1 MFCAFAIKKLD
12 GGAIWN
18 YVYMQIM
25 ILQGGRMFGEY
36 TEAVV
41 DHARNPRN
49 VGGMD
54 DANVVVQV
62 GDPDC
67 GDTLLLFMKIAD
79 GRIEN
84 VSFLIKGCGAAIA
97 TASMGTELVKGKTL
111 NEALLVTDVTVTEA
125 LGGLP
130 DEKEHCSNLIASA
143 VHAAISQYVSTLTG
157 EAAPVDFEVD
167 MGGRNI

>member
-1 MFCAFAIKKLD
+1 MST
-12 GGAIWN
+12 G
-18 YVYMQIM
+18 YSQ
-25 ILQGGRMFGEY
+25 Y
-36 TEAVV
+36 TETVL
-41 DHARNPRN
+41 DHAKNPRN

-67 GDTLLLFMKIAD
+67 GDTLLLFMRIDDGLVAKI
-79 GRIEN
+79 
-84 VSFLIKGCGAAIA
+84 SFLIKGCGAAIA

-111 NEALLVTDVTVTEA
+111 NEALVVTDRTVSEA

-143 VHAAISQYVSTLTG
+143 IHGAINQYISTITG
-157 EAAPVDFEVD
+157 EAPAIDFTVGMPD
-167 MGGRNI
+167 KTTKTDGGGIAGE

>member
-1 MFCAFAIKKLD
+1 M
-12 GGAIWN
+12 N
-18 YVYMQIM
+18 Q
-25 ILQGGRMFGEY
+25 FGEY
-36 TEAVV
+36 TDKVI
-41 DHARNPRN
+41 DHAKNPRN

-67 GDTLLLFMKIAD
+67 GDTLLLFMKIED
-79 GRIEN
+79 GLIAN

-97 TASMGTELVKGKTL
+97 TASMGSELVKGKTL
-111 NEALLVTDVTVTEA
+111 NEALLVTDATVTAA

-143 VHAAISQYVSTLTG
+143 VHAAIAQYVSTITG
-157 EAAPVDFEVD
+157 EAPPVDFEVD
-167 MGGRNI
+167 MSSRKNN

>member
-1 MFCAFAIKKLD
+1 MSE
-12 GGAIWN
+12 GYN
-18 YVYMQIM
+18 Q
-25 ILQGGRMFGEY
+25 Y
-36 TEAVV
+36 TEAVL

-79 GRIEN
+79 DLVEK

-97 TASMGTELVKGKTL
+97 TASMGTELIKGKSL
-111 NEALLVTDVTVTEA
+111 NQALLVTDHTVTEA

-130 DEKEHCSNLIASA
+130 ADKEHCSNLIASA
-143 VHAAISQYVSTLTG
+143 VHAAISQYVSTITG
-157 EAAPVDFEVD
+157 EASPVDFEVD
-167 MGGRNI
+167 MAGRTPQTIAQEG

>member
-1 MFCAFAIKKLD
+1 MSD
-12 GGAIWN
+12 GYN
-18 YVYMQIM
+18 Q
-25 ILQGGRMFGEY
+25 Y
-36 TEAVV
+36 TEAVL

-67 GDTLLLFMKIAD
+67 GDTLLLFMKIDD
-79 GRIEN
+79 GRVEN

-97 TASMGTELVKGKTL
+97 TASMGSELVKGKTL
-111 NEALLVTDVTVTEA
+111 NEALLVTDATVTEA

-130 DEKEHCSNLIASA
+130 DDKEHCSNLIASA
-143 VHAAISQYVSTLTG
+143 VHAAIAQYTSTITG
-157 EAAPVDFEVD
+157 EAPPVDFEVD
-167 MGGRNI
+167 MEKRKGEETT

>member
-1 MFCAFAIKKLD
+1 MSD
-12 GGAIWN
+12 GYN
-18 YVYMQIM
+18 Q
-25 ILQGGRMFGEY
+25 Y
-36 TEAVV
+36 TETVL

-67 GDTLLLFMKIAD
+67 GDTLLLFSRIEDGIIAD
-79 GRIEN
+79 
-84 VSFLIKGCGAAIA
+84 VKFLIKGCGAAIA

-111 NEALLVTDVTVTEA
+111 NEALLVTDRTVTEA

-130 DEKEHCSNLIASA
+130 DDKEHCSNLIASA
-143 VHAAISQYVSTLTG
+143 VHASISQYISTITG
-157 EAAPVDFEVD
+157 EAPPVDFEVD
-167 MGGRNI
+167 LTGRVPINEEGRDNE

>member
-1 MFCAFAIKKLD
+1 MSE
-12 GGAIWN
+12 GYN
-18 YVYMQIM
+18 Q
-25 ILQGGRMFGEY
+25 Y
-36 TEAVV
+36 TETVL

-67 GDTLLLFMKIAD
+67 GDTLLLFMRIDAGVVQKI
-79 GRIEN
+79 
-84 VSFLIKGCGAAIA
+84 SFLIKGCGAAIA
-97 TASMGTELVKGKTL
+97 TASMGTELVKGKSL
-111 NEALLVTDVTVTEA
+111 NEALLVTDHTVTQA

-143 VHAAISQYVSTLTG
+143 VHAAIAQYTSTITG
-157 EAAPVDFEVD
+157 EAPPIDFEVD
-167 MGGRNI
+167 MTGRTPKTTQGAEA

>member
-1 MFCAFAIKKLD
+1 LSD
-12 GGAIWN
+12 GYN
-18 YVYMQIM
+18 Q
-25 ILQGGRMFGEY
+25 Y
-36 TEAVV
+36 TEAVL

-67 GDTLLLFMKIAD
+67 GDTLLLFMKIDD
-79 GRIEN
+79 GRVEN

-97 TASMGTELVKGKTL
+97 TASMGSELVKGKTL
-111 NEALLVTDVTVTEA
+111 NEALLVTDATVTEA

-130 DEKEHCSNLIASA
+130 DDKEHCSNLIASA
-143 VHAAISQYVSTLTG
+143 VHAAIAQYTSTITG
-157 EAAPVDFEVD
+157 EAPPVDFEVD
-167 MGGRNI
+167 MEKRKGEETT

>member
-1 MFCAFAIKKLD
+1 MSD
-12 GGAIWN
+12 GYN
-18 YVYMQIM
+18 Q
-25 ILQGGRMFGEY
+25 Y
-36 TEAVV
+36 TETVR
-41 DHARNPRN
+41 DHATNPRN

-67 GDTLLLFMKIAD
+67 GDTLLLFMRIDDNK
-79 GRIEN
+79 IEN

-111 NEALLVTDVTVTEA
+111 NEALLVTDATVTAA

-143 VHAAISQYVSTLTG
+143 VHAAVAQYTSTITG
-157 EAAPVDFEVD
+157 EAPPIDFEVD
-167 MGGRNI
+167 MGTRRPAQEEKTNE

>member
-1 MFCAFAIKKLD
+1 LSE
-12 GGAIWN
+12 GYN
-18 YVYMQIM
+18 Q
-25 ILQGGRMFGEY
+25 Y
-36 TEAVV
+36 TDIVL

-49 VGGMD
+49 VGSLD

-79 GRIEN
+79 DRVED

-97 TASMGTELVKGKTL
+97 TSSMGSELVKGKSL
-111 NEALLVTDVTVTEA
+111 NQALLVTDATVTEA

-130 DEKEHCSNLIASA
+130 DDKEHCSNLIASA
-143 VHAAISQYVSTLTG
+143 IHAAIAQYTSTITG
-157 EAAPVDFEVD
+157 EAAPIDFEVD
-167 MGGRNI
+167 MAGRVPAHEGGEK

>member
-1 MFCAFAIKKLD
+1 VSALSE
-12 GGAIWN
+12 GYN
-18 YVYMQIM
+18 Q
-25 ILQGGRMFGEY
+25 Y
-36 TEAVV
+36 TEVV
-41 DHARNPRN
+41 LDHARNPRN

-67 GDTLLLFMKIAD
+67 GDTLLLFMKIDD
-79 GRIEN
+79 GCVEN

-97 TASMGTELVKGKTL
+97 TASMGSELVKGKTL
-111 NEALLVTDVTVTEA
+111 NEALLVTDATVTAA

-143 VHAAISQYVSTLTG
+143 VHAAIAQYTSTITG
-157 EAAPVDFEVD
+157 EAPPVDFEVD
-167 MGGRNI
+167 MAKRKGEETT

>member
-1 MFCAFAIKKLD
+1 MLPLSD
-12 GGAIWN
+12 TVGYN
-18 YVYMQIM
+18 Q
-25 ILQGGRMFGEY
+25 Y
-36 TEAVV
+36 TETVI
-41 DHARNPRN
+41 DHARSPRN

-67 GDTLLLFMKIAD
+67 GDTLLLFLRIDD
-79 GRIEN
+79 GIVEN
-84 VSFLIKGCGAAIA
+84 ASFLIKGCGAAIA

-111 NEALLVTDVTVTEA
+111 NEAFLITDEVVTQA

-143 VHAAISQYVSTLTG
+143 IHAALQQYLSTITG
-157 EAAPVDFEVD
+157 QAAPVDLEVTMPHLTTEQD
-167 MGGRNI
+167 SI